1 MSRTFF
7 FETGERNKRL
17 KKCPTGDAS
26 MESDGMTNR
35 FQAWLASQPKK
46 PKLWILTPCYGS
58 QVYVSYVAD
67 IMKTRDVLERAGISV
82 VVEFCR
88 NDSLVPRARNNL
100 LARAMSDPDM
110 THALFIDADIHWSP
124 VGVLQL
130 LLADKPIVGGA
141 YPQKRYNWSE
151 LAANPVPEFLTRH
164 EASLAKGSTTP
175 ADYIRHNLVRYNVN
189 FASTTMDVVDSLVE
203 VRHAPTGF
211 LLLQRGA
218 VEALQGV
225 MPAAKY
231 VDDVGYLTEAEQ
243 GQAYALFD
251 CGVVDGHYYSEDWM
265 LCHRWSTLCGGK
277 VYIHICVPLTH
288 TGVEDYAG
296 FLLSSLS

>member
-1 MSRTFF
+1 
-7 FETGERNKRL
+7 
-17 KKCPTGDAS
+17 
-26 MESDGMTNR
+26 MESEGLSQR
-35 FQAWLASQPKK
+35 FQAWIAAQERK
-46 PKLWILTPCYGS
+46 PKVWILTPCYNS

-67 IMKTRDVLERAGISV
+67 VMKTRDVLERAGITV
-82 VVEFCR
+82 VIEFCR

-100 LARAMSDPDM
+100 LARSMSDPDM

-124 VGVLQL
+124 MGVLQL

-151 LAANPVPEFLTRH
+151 LGAVPDLLARH
-164 EASLAKGSTTP
+164 QASLASSATTP
-175 ADYIRHNLVRYNVN
+175 AEYVRHNLVRYNVN
-189 FASTTMDVVDSLVE
+189 YASTTMDVVDSLIE

-211 LLLQRGA
+211 LLLKRA
-218 VEALQGV
+218 SVEALQRA

-231 VDDVGYLTEAEQ
+231 VDDVGYLSEAEQ
-243 GQAYALFD
+243 AHAYALFD

-265 LCHRWSTLCGGK
+265 LCHRWTQLCGGK
-277 VYIHICVPLTH
+277 VYVHICVPLTH

-296 FLLSSLS
+296 FVLSSLS